1 MVSFKLLVGG
11 ATTITR
17 MTLGTAKMPTLIM
30 LTALDAY
37 AEPIALGVVILSVVM
52 MTVMA
57 PIEGYLLKKILFVDI
72 LKLIYIVALA

>member
-17 MTLGTAKMPTLIM
+17 MTLGTAKMVTIRM

-37 AEPIALGVVILSVVM
+37 AEPIALGVVILSAVM
-52 MTVMA
+52 MTVAA
-57 PIEGYLLKKILFVDI
+57 PIEGYLLKNTFRK
-72 LKLIYIVALA
+72 YI

>member
-1 MVSFKLLVGG
+1 
-11 ATTITR
+11 
-17 MTLGTAKMPTLIM
+17 M

-57 PIEGYLLKKILFVDI
+57 PIEGYLLKKYFS
-72 LKLIYIVALA
+72 

>member
-11 ATTITR
+11 RHDNHQNDTALQK
-17 MTLGTAKMPTLIM
+17 MVTLRM
-30 LTALDAY
+30 LTVLDAY

-57 PIEGYLLKKILFVDI
+57 PIEGYLLKKYFL
-72 LKLIYIVALA
+72 

>member
-11 ATTITR
+11 RHDNHQNDTALQKIV
-17 MTLGTAKMPTLIM
+17 TLRM
-30 LTALDAY
+30 LTVLDAY

-57 PIEGYLLKKILFVDI
+57 PIEGYLLKNTFRRKIN
-72 LKLIYIVALA
+72 IYFD